1 MDSLILPSKFKVC
14 RWCSLAL
21 LDEAMQQDHFAF
33 RVDIEQHPS
42 NSVLTQARTYFVKSI
57 AQRSADRH
65 SNWPTE
71 FHGFNV
77 YSDLLPILDRV
88 ERLPPR
94 AHWLPASSSPK
105 ENYLYSFQG

>member
-21 LDEAMQQDHFAF
+21 LDEAMQQDHFAL

-57 AQRSADRH
+57 AQRSANAYIRGMVVT
-65 SNWPTE
+65 P
-71 FHGFNV
+71 
-77 YSDLLPILDRV
+77 
-88 ERLPPR
+88 
-94 AHWLPASSSPK
+94 SSPSMCLSLRCRSIYFNDIVVNNAVYIDPVGRTALAIA
-105 ENYLYSFQG
+105 E

>member
-77 YSDLLPILDRV
+77 YSDLLPILDR
-88 ERLPPR
+88 
-94 AHWLPASSSPK
+94 
-105 ENYLYSFQG
+105 G